1 MKIPINHAK
10 PPKALALALSDDHSH
25 AAISIRGTIG
35 DWWEGRD
42 VNQVENELDW
52 IPATVKN
59 LTVRITS
66 PGGLLSHGLA
76 IHNGLMR
83 HPAHKVAVI
92 EGVAASAATLIAMAC
107 NEIHI
112 HANAAMMIH
121 GVRFVDDDGNPVE
134 DPEAERA
141 LNETI
146 IETYAAKTGKTREAL
161 AKLITQDT
169 WMTGREAFAA
179 GFADK
184 LLELA
189 PVEAQAQALHA
200 FACAAGVPES
210 VIARAQAEAGQG
222 ADPAPAPVADDPAD
236 PPVAEP
242 PADPGG
248 GPTPEAEATFA
259 AQVNALAAA
268 HGLADH
274 VAAWLLDG
282 AITTAAEASAAI
294 REAREVRDLCT
305 YANAADKA
313 AGYIRARKTLAQ
325 VRTELINAA
334 AADADNRPTDST
346 RRTAATQAH
355 ASGAEVWA
363 RIFPPRQ

>member
-10 PPKALALALSDDHSH
+10 PPKALALALSDDRSH

-35 DWWEGRD
+35 DWWDGRD

-52 IPATVKN
+52 IPGTVKN

-121 GVRFVDDDGNPVE
+121 GVHFADDDGNPVE

-161 AKLITQDT
+161 SKLITQDT
-169 WMTGREAFAA
+169 WMTGREAVAA

-184 LLELA
+184 LIELA
-189 PVEAQAQALHA
+189 PVQAQAQALHA

-210 VIARAQAEAGQG
+210 VIARAQAEAEAGQG
-222 ADPAPAPVADDPAD
+222 AATRTPPAGD
-236 PPVAEP
+236 PPPAAP
-242 PADPGG
+242 PPDDPGG
-248 GPTPEAEATFA
+248 GPTPEATFA

-282 AITTAAEASAAI
+282 AITNAAEASAAI
-294 REAREVRDLCT
+294 REAREVRDLCA

-313 AGYIRARKTLAQ
+313 AGYIRARKTLAE

-334 AADADNRPTDST
+334 AAEADSRPTDST
-346 RRTAATQAH
+346 RRTPATQAH

-363 RIFPPRQ
+363 RIFPPVSK